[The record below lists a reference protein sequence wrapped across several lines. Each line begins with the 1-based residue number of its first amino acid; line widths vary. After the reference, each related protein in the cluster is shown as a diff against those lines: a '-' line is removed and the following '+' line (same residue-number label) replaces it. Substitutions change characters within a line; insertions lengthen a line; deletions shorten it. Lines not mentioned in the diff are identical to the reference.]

1 LNYRYL
7 KVDVNQ
13 SDLPTTQCCIFGRLT
28 FFWLTLILLF
38 LSFHTMKNILF
49 LIVIFTGCFYS
60 VKSQTIIG
68 TVKSSTGAT
77 IAFANVVILNS
88 FKNITTDKFGKF
100 SLSISK
106 GEWQITISA
115 KGYITTTQSFKID
128 NRAVNVEIILSTDP
142 AFLEEVVVTGTKSAV
157 AKNYVPF
164 IVSTVNRA
172 QIENSSESSLL
183 PVLAQQVPG
192 LFVTQRGITGFGVG
206 AGSAGS
212 ISMRGLSGTPNNKVL
227 VLINGNPQFMG
238 IFGHPLADAFVASD
252 VQKVEVIHGSGSVLY
267 GSNAMGGVI
276 NIITRNQ
283 HQEGI
288 FVNGTVLNGSYN
300 TQKYML
306 NAGYRKKGFSV
317 MSSFNHDRTDGH
329 RENSAFKILNGFLKL
344 KYQFNE
350 HLSVEAESSIA
361 KYKASDPGMEGGT
374 KGQSIAIFRGS
385 TYFNLANKFKKVSGN
400 MQLYYNYGNHSI
412 TDGFRSA
419 DINYGFSL
427 FQTFKYIKNNTTTV
441 GFDYKTF
448 GGKARNVFAMNG
460 LGIYFGNHIIT
471 EWAPYVFS
479 QQVLFNKLIIS
490 AGLRLEN
497 NSVFGG
503 ISVPSTGVSY
513 LATKST
519 TIKASFSKGFRS
531 PTVLELYL
539 FPPAN
544 AFLKPEKMNNY
555 EMSIHQQFLK
565 EKLLL
570 ECTLFNVQGSNLIQ
584 TVFVGGAPKNLN
596 SGVFNNT
603 GVEMS
608 ARYAIN
614 KQIDLAINYAYT
626 HFKMPVIGSPVSQL
640 TINSN
645 YKRNKF
651 SFNINSQIINGLYK
665 LIKPVELTSNYI
677 LINAKVMYNI
687 NSFIDVFMKGEN
699 LTNQTYQINNGYGM
713 PGIIAFGGMNFHLSK
728 R

>member
-1 LNYRYL
+1 MKSTLLLIALFTNCCYL
-7 KVDVNQ
+7 
-13 SDLPTTQCCIFGRLT
+13 
-28 FFWLTLILLF
+28 
-38 LSFHTMKNILF
+38 
-49 LIVIFTGCFYS
+49 
-60 VKSQTIIG
+60 VKSQSIAG
-68 TVKSSTGAT
+68 TVKSSTGAN
-77 IAFANVVILNS
+77 IAFANVAILKS
-88 FKNITTDKFGKF
+88 IKNTTTDQFGKF
-100 SLSISK
+100 SISISK
-106 GEWQITISA
+106 GKWQIIISA
-115 KGYITTTQSFKID
+115 KGFITTAQFLKID
-128 NRAVNVEIILSTDP
+128 EHAVNVEIILTTDP
-142 AFLEEVVVTGTKSAV
+142 TFLEEVVVTGTKSAV
-157 AKNYVPF
+157 SKNYVPF
-164 IVSTVNRA
+164 SISAVNRE

-212 ISMRGLSGTPNNKVL
+212 ISMRGLSGSPNNKVL

-252 VQKVEVIHGSGSVLY
+252 VQKVEVIHGAGSVLY

-276 NIITRNQ
+276 NIITRTQ
-283 HQEGI
+283 QQEGF

-306 NAGYRKKGFSV
+306 NASYRKKGFSA

-329 RENSAFKILNGFLKL
+329 RENSAFKIINGFLKL

-350 HLSVEAESSIA
+350 HLSVEAESNVA
-361 KYKASDPGMEGGT
+361 QYKASDPGMEGGT

-385 TYFNLANKFKKVSGN
+385 TYFNLANKFKNFSGN
-400 MQLYYNYGNHSI
+400 IQLYHNYGNHSI

-419 DINYGFSL
+419 DINYGFSIY
-427 FQTFKYIKNNTTTV
+427 QSFKYIKNNTTTV

-460 LGIYFGNHIIT
+460 QGIYFGDHAIT

-479 QQVLFNKLIIS
+479 QQILYSKLIIS

-497 NSVFGG
+497 NSVFGS
-503 ISVPSTGVSY
+503 ISVPSAGVSY
-513 LATKST
+513 LATKLT

-565 EKLLL
+565 GKLLL
-570 ECTLFNVQGSNLIQ
+570 ECTLYNVQGSNLIQ

-614 KQIDLAINYAYT
+614 KQIDLAVNYAYT
-626 HFKMPVIGSPVSQL
+626 HFKIPIIGTPVSQL
-640 TINSN
+640 SINSN
-645 YKRNKF
+645 YRTNKF
-651 SFNINSQIINGLYK
+651 SFNLNTQIINGLYK
-665 LIKPVELTSNYI
+665 LVKPVELTSNYF
-677 LINAKVMYNI
+677 LINAKMTYNI
-687 NSFIDVFMKGEN
+687 NSFIDIFIKGEN

-713 PGIIAFGGMNFHLSK
+713 PGIIVFGGLNFHLSK